1 MRDNGI
7 LKRPFQRRGVIRFA
21 AGTMTAGLT
30 LGATG
35 AAAKTGADRPTA
47 GGAKG
52 RKPLIIDALGG
63 ISNVNL
69 RMLPE
74 GKSGDPAEL
83 DKGIDARAL
92 DDVHASGVS
101 AVNITIGYV
110 AGEME
115 PFEHSVREVGQWD
128 ALIRRK
134 SGHLTKVL
142 TAQDIRDAH
151 ISGKTGVILGF
162 QNAAM
167 MGDDASR
174 VEIFA
179 NLGVRVI
186 QLTYNIRNQ
195 IGDGSMVPE
204 NRGLTEFGREV
215 VAQLNAN
222 NILVDLSHSGERTC
236 LDALAASKVPIAI
249 THSGCRA
256 VTDLPRNK
264 SDQELKMLADK
275 GGVAGIYY
283 MPFLATGRQ
292 ALAADLVAHME
303 HAINVCGEDHVG
315 IGSDGG
321 VSAVDDMPA
330 YRAMIRKEVAARR
343 AAGIGAKGETADIV
357 PMLPDLQGPDKYW
370 KLADMLEARG
380 HKAARIDK
388 ILGGNFLRLMDDV
401 WTGA

>member
-7 LKRPFQRRGVIRFA
+7 LKRPFERRGVIQLA
-21 AGTMTAGLT
+21 AGTMTAGLA

-35 AAAKTGADRPTA
+35 ASAKAGADSPTA

-52 RKPLIIDALGG
+52 RKPIIIDGLGG

-69 RMLPE
+69 RILPE
-74 GKSGDPAEL
+74 EKSGDPAVP

-92 DDVHASGVS
+92 EDVKASGMS
-101 AVNITIGYV
+101 AVNVTIGYV

-128 ALIRRK
+128 ALIRRNNDR
-134 SGHLTKVL
+134 LAKVL

-151 ISGKTGVILGF
+151 GSGKAGVILGF

-186 QLTYNIRNQ
+186 QLTYNVRNQ
-195 IGDGSMVPE
+195 IGDGSMVSE

-249 THSGCRA
+249 THTGCRA

-264 SDQELKMLADK
+264 SDQELKLLADK
-275 GGVAGIYY
+275 GGVAGMYY

-321 VSAVDDMPA
+321 VSAVDDMSA

-370 KLADMLEARG
+370 KLADMLESRG

-401 WTGA
+401 WTGV